1 MFRPSTDPTSSSS
14 TAEELAFQSKLH
26 MHFIFEVKTWPSSV
40 FWNARERRLISI
52 WCHEHPSKK
61 FSHRQRW
68 TLIGN
73 TSISNFYG
81 TCNGTVDILIYWL
94 LFVCIKP
101 RWTFVSPV
109 SVVRWWLIGQFCG
122 TFVDKNQRSLVSLL
136 IILFL
141 QFLVSPPC
149 WAGFVFY

>member
-1 MFRPSTDPTSSSS
+1 M
-14 TAEELAFQSKLH
+14 LY
-26 MHFIFEVKTWPSSV
+26 FEMQGNVDY
-40 FWNARERRLISI
+40 RRQALISI
-52 WCHEHPSKK
+52 WCHEHPIKK

-122 TFVDKNQRSLVSLL
+122 TFVDKCQRPLVFLL
-136 IILFL
+136 NLFSIAGRCL
-141 QFLVSPPC
+141 FFNFFNVLHVRTDLSPSVGKVVTSELPS
-149 WAGFVFY
+149 